1 MSNNNNGVG
10 RPVKVRHAK
19 GSDEWAVVGRG
30 SPAAQRSKEQKLAAA
45 IKAGELDALREAI
58 DAADAAGCSVLLLRQ
73 ARERRDSLRKSVRQ
87 MERRA
92 SMMKSEENAR
102 QQEDQ
107 RATEVMA
114 REAARL
120 AEAATNEAAREADL
134 VIQLQQV
141 AWDDAVNQE
150 IATQQMA
157 RFLPEAQ
164 VWAESRHGILR
175 AQAAWEATVRTSE
188 AASQDLLAAQRI
200 SISAEGEAEAAQSEM
215 AAMLAES
222 EAKTIEVQAK
232 QLAAAAA
239 ADALLVAQESQAG
252 ADGRVGL
259 CQKRVSEIAAELARA
274 TAATAACASVAHEA
288 LAAANEARE
297 ALSAVAAGGA
307 PTGGRAENDRQ
318 GRCGGREVLEVD
330 DLGASVDEAA
340 SRPPPPSTS
349 TAMVPDVPTA
359 TDESTCVVCWNAPR
373 AYLLLPCSHL
383 CLCTGC
389 ADTREWTKCPLCRAA
404 ATGTMRV
411 FT

>member
-45 IKAGELDALREAI
+45 IEAGELDALREAI
-58 DAADAAGCSVLLLRQ
+58 DAADVAGCSVLLLRQ

-87 MERRA
+87 IERRA

-107 RATEVMA
+107 RATEVTA

-164 VWAESRHGILR
+164 VRAESRHEILR

-188 AASQDLLAAQRI
+188 AASQDLLAAQRM
-200 SISAEGEAEAAQSEM
+200 SMSAEEEAEAAQSEM

-239 ADALLVAQESQAG
+239 ADALLVAKESQAG

-259 CQKRVSEIAAELARA
+259 CRKRVGEIAAELARA

-288 LAAANEARE
+288 LAGLRMRHGKRCLQWRLGER
-297 ALSAVAAGGA
+297 
-307 PTGGRAENDRQ
+307 RQ
-318 GRCGGREVLEVD
+318 EDVL
-330 DLGASVDEAA
+330 
-340 SRPPPPSTS
+340 
-349 TAMVPDVPTA
+349 TA
-359 TDESTCVVCWNAPR
+359 TDTGGAVDANCWMSTTSA
-373 AYLLLPCSHL
+373 
-383 CLCTGC
+383 
-389 ADTREWTKCPLCRAA
+389 
-404 ATGTMRV
+404 RV
-411 FT
+411 WPKPQGGRHRRQ